1 MVDVILKTL
10 RRSRTGPA
18 DRRDITQGRLKSNI
32 WHLAWPILLSQLLFM
47 APGLYDAI
55 WLGRLGSGA
64 QAAAGLATSVRIT
77 MISVLMAL
85 SGGSGA
91 VVARYVGAKDRANAN
106 LAVL

>member
-1 MVDVILKTL
+1 
-10 RRSRTGPA
+10 
-18 DRRDITQGRLKSNI
+18 
-32 WHLAWPILLSQLLFM
+32 M
-47 APGLYDAI
+47 APGLYDAV

-91 VVARYVGAKDRANAN
+91 VVARYVGAKDQRNAN
-106 LAVL
+106 LAVLQGVVLMALSSGALGVIGLIFVEPLMRLAGADATVFPLAVR